1 MDHGSDY
8 MSLYGNNKIL
18 VKKVGETI
26 HGGDIIATV
35 GNSGGNLNS
44 GLYFELRHKGKPFDP
59 LKWIRLK

>member
-1 MDHGSDY
+1 MTGVSPAT
-8 MSLYGNNKIL
+8 K
-18 VKKVGETI
+18 TI
-26 HGGDIIATV
+26 RGGDIIATV